1 MERCYF
7 TFMVVTITFLQK
19 RETVLETDLNRIE
32 TALKLNMEDHHLFSI
47 TLKCLK
53 DKALQAY

>member
-1 MERCYF
+1 
-7 TFMVVTITFLQK
+7 MVVTITFLQK